1 MAPIVEMRGIT
12 KRFPGVVAN
21 YKVDFELESGEI
33 HGLLGENGAGKTVL
47 MSILYGLHHPDE
59 GKISVRGKERKIG
72 NPFEAMAVGI
82 GMVHQNFTLEPR
94 LTVLENMILGNEPK
108 KYGILIDKKRARQII
123 EEASERYGLSID
135 PGARV
140 FDISV
145 GEQQRVEV
153 LKALYRGTEI
163 LILDEPTGVLTDQ
176 EIDKLF
182 EVMKNLKSQGKS
194 IILITHKMEEA
205 IAICDRITVLRKGRV
220 VATLDA
226 KDADRDKLAELVI
239 GKQIAYAVKES
250 KEAGEKLLDVSE
262 LTALG
267 SFGRRALDSVSFA
280 LHRYEILGIAG
291 VGGNGQTEL
300 VEVLTGLRKVD
311 RGSVLFGGASI
322 TNRSPGELFDLGIV
336 HIPEDRL
343 KRSLLAMSVEDNAI
357 LGLHRKSPFA
367 KSKLEQNHPAIT
379 EHTKKMIKEF
389 GIKANPLS
397 RVGTLSGGTQQRVIL
412 ARELGKKPLVIIA
425 AQPTRGLDVAGAE
438 YVHKQLID
446 ARDRGCA
453 VLLVSMDLDEI
464 MALSDRIGVMFK
476 GKIVAIKDPETVTE
490 RELGRLMLGGRV

>member
-1 MAPIVEMRGIT
+1 LVT
-12 KRFPGVVAN
+12 
-21 YKVDFELESGEI
+21 S
-33 HGLLGENGAGKTVL
+33 
-47 MSILYGLHHPDE
+47 
-59 GKISVRGKERKIG
+59 
-72 NPFEAMAVGI
+72 
-82 GMVHQNFTLEPR
+82 
-94 LTVLENMILGNEPK
+94 PK
-108 KYGILIDKKRARQII
+108 NNGILIDKKRARQII

-226 KDADRDKLAELVI
+226 RDADKDKLAELVI

-250 KEAGEKLLDVSE
+250 KEAGEKLLDVNE

-267 SFGRRALDSVSFA
+267 SFGRRALDRVSFA

-311 RGSVLFGGASI
+311 RGRVLFGGANI

-367 KSKLEQNHPAIT
+367 KSKLEQNHSAIT
-379 EHTKKMIKEF
+379 EHTKR
-389 GIKANPLS
+389 S
-397 RVGTLSGGTQQRVIL
+397 
-412 ARELGKKPLVIIA
+412 
-425 AQPTRGLDVAGAE
+425 
-438 YVHKQLID
+438 
-446 ARDRGCA
+446 
-453 VLLVSMDLDEI
+453 
-464 MALSDRIGVMFK
+464 
-476 GKIVAIKDPETVTE
+476 
-490 RELGRLMLGGRV
+490 